1 MSEERLKEIK
11 EELAKISFSNIGHC
25 VNTNLILD
33 YITNLQEEIETL
45 NNIIEKL
52 EQENAVLK
60 TLVVNKDSY
69 TYGIR

>member
-1 MSEERLKEIK
+1 MKNKDKIINLLLERI
-11 EELAKISFSNIGHC
+11 A
-25 VNTNLILD
+25 
-33 YITNLQEEIETL
+33 TL
-45 NNIIEKL
+45 EYEVERL